1 VHDASAYSVPWRCA
15 VHFADCKTCAA
26 SWYKVESNVDLDLAA
41 IPRNLQIS
49 KHTGE
54 TNHLQYF
61 DNALKPWPPPC
72 GPCGL
77 CELFPNICIILRIFL
92 AIPATV
98 ASAERFFSK
107 LKLVKNYLRS
117 AMSQTRL
124 VDLAILNIEP
134 SIARQLDFDS
144 VIRNFAN
151 KNTKKSHI

>member
-1 VHDASAYSVPWRCA
+1 LYYPENILGNSSYSTV
-15 VHFADCKTCAA
+15 
-26 SWYKVESNVDLDLAA
+26 
-41 IPRNLQIS
+41 
-49 KHTGE
+49 
-54 TNHLQYF
+54 
-61 DNALKPWPPPC
+61 
-72 GPCGL
+72 
-77 CELFPNICIILRIFL
+77 
-92 AIPATV
+92 V